1 MFQYDFYLVWS
12 SPVLFHPTFSSCRFC
27 RLFHSDVEDKISM
40 NMLLYDHHDDNF
52 DIVRRKAAGLVLKSM
67 DFEGGGL

>member
-1 MFQYDFYLVWS
+1 MFQYELVGS
-12 SPVLFHPTFSSCRFC
+12 STFFLTLSSCRFC
-27 RLFHSDVEDKISM
+27 CLYCSVDVEDKISM